1 MRTLSKF
8 EISRVMS
15 ARQRPSVAAMSAES
29 PGTALI
35 TGASSGIGA
44 AFARNLA
51 AQGYNLMLVA
61 RRETRLTALAAEL
74 EQRHAITAE
83 IIVADLA
90 TPVGVLDVEQRII
103 NCASLTM
110 LINNAG
116 TGTIGSFA
124 ESHLDSQLAVMR
136 LHMTASVRLI
146 HAALPDMITRRHGAI
161 INVASIGAFLPSAGN
176 VTYNATKTFLVSF
189 SAALADELH
198 NTGIFVQALCPGFT
212 ATEFHD
218 RLGVNCAAIPRWL
231 WMASDDVAA
240 GSLRAL
246 KHGSVV
252 YVPGIGNRALIA
264 LFRNPLTA
272 PLLRHII
279 RRTVHRAGVLQGAT
293 SRTTTAPRV
302 KGV

>member
-1 MRTLSKF
+1 MN
-8 EISRVMS
+8 ISR
-15 ARQRPSVAAMSAES
+15 
-29 PGTALI
+29 TTLI

-51 AQGYNLMLVA
+51 ARGYDLILVA
-61 RRETRLTALAAEL
+61 RREDRLAALATEL
-74 EQRHAITAE
+74 VQRHGITAE

-90 TPVGVLDVEQRII
+90 TPAGVMQVEQRIN
-103 NCASLTM
+103 NCASLMM

-124 ESHLDSQLAVMR
+124 ESNLDAHLAVMR

-146 HAALPDMITRRHGAI
+146 HAALPGMIARRHGAI

-176 VTYNATKTFLVSF
+176 VTYNATKAFLVSF
-189 SAALADELH
+189 SAALNDELH

-218 RLGVNCAAIPRWL
+218 RLGVNRAAIPRWL
-231 WMASDDVAA
+231 WMSADDVAA
-240 GSLRAL
+240 ASLRSL
-246 KHGSVV
+246 KHGPVV
-252 YVPGIGNRALIA
+252 YVPGIRNRALIA

-272 PLLRHII
+272 PLLRQTI
-279 RRTVHRAGVLQGAT
+279 RRRVHRAGVLQGAT
-293 SRTTTAPRV
+293 RRTTTAPRV